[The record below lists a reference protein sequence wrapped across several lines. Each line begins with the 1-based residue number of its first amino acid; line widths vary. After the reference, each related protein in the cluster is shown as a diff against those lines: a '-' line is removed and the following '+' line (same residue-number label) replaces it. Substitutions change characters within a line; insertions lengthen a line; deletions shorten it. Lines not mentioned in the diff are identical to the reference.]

1 MDKRHIISTYNIS
14 PDQRGDVFYTPSHLA
29 EVVWEVEGND
39 YVVLR
44 NGEMRV
50 DYFMLDKQE
59 VETLTTTADFLR
71 VGLDT
76 DSKVSEADA
85 ENLLDWI
92 YNPWFEVSLR
102 EADTG
107 ECEVF
112 SDIVEAIERA
122 ITLGACKHEG
132 TLALDTNTSTNCCT
146 ECHYNEPADPHDI
159 AEQYRL
165 LAENETNPTE
175 QARLLGL
182 ANDYESRGN

>member
-1 MDKRHIISTYNIS
+1 MNKRNIISTYNIN
-14 PDQRGDVFYTPSHLA
+14 PQQRGDVFYTPSRNA

-44 NGEMRV
+44 NGEMQV

-76 DSKVSEADA
+76 DSKVEKADA
-85 ENLLDWI
+85 ENLLDWA

-107 ECEVF
+107 EGEVF
-112 SDIVEAIERA
+112 GDIVEAIERA

-132 TLALDTNTSTNCCT
+132 TLALDTNTSTNSCT
-146 ECHYNEPADPHDI
+146 ECYYNEPADPHDI

-165 LAENETNPTE
+165 LAETEADPTE